1 MRDSIADD
9 LFGGSEKGSITFG
22 LVQKCVGNIYWLK
35 NLAFNYTKSR
45 IK

>member
-22 LVQKCVGNIYWLK
+22 LVQKCVGNIILVK
-35 NLAFNYTKSR
+35 EPCV
-45 IK
+45 